1 MVVSDEGGKK
11 KVTGKERLV
20 CLGIE
25 STAHTFGVG
34 IVDSDGKILAD
45 VRTMYKPEAGKG
57 MVPREVSDFHQ
68 DNAVGLISEALKQAK
83 IGIEEVGLV
92 AFAKGPGLA
101 PCLHVGASVARYL
114 ANVLSVPIVGVN
126 HPVAHIEI
134 GKLTTSAKDP
144 VVLYL
149 SGGNTQV
156 IAFAEGRYRVFG
168 ETEDVP
174 VGNAFDVIARE
185 LGLKSPGGPEIEKLA
200 AGGRYIELPYVV
212 KGMDLSFSG
221 IISDAKRRIKAG
233 VDPRDLCFS
242 LQETCFAML
251 TEVAERAMAH
261 TGKDEV
267 LLVGG
272 VAANKRM
279 QSMLKVMCDERGAE
293 MKVVDMKYAGDCGP
307 MIAWTGILQ
316 FLSHGKDDMQ
326 KTGITQ
332 DWRVD
337 DVEIPWMKKE

>member
-1 MVVSDEGGKK
+1 MVVSDEGDKSKDREGK
-11 KVTGKERLV
+11 RIV
-20 CLGIE
+20 CLGVE

-34 IVDSDGKILAD
+34 IVDSEGKIIAD
-45 VRTMYKPEAGKG
+45 VRNMYKPDAGKG
-57 MVPREVSDFHQ
+57 MVPREVSDFHLE
-68 DNAVGLISEALKQAK
+68 NAAGLISEAVIQAN
-83 IGIEEVGLV
+83 IGFEDIGLV
-92 AFAKGPGLA
+92 SFARGPGLA
-101 PCLHVGASVARYL
+101 PCLHVGSSIARYIASVL
-114 ANVLSVPIVGVN
+114 KVPLVGVN

-134 GKLTTSAKDP
+134 GRLTTKAKDP

-185 LGLKSPGGPEIEKLA
+185 LKLESPGGPEIEKLA
-200 AGGRYIELPYVV
+200 SGGKYIELPYVV
-212 KGMDLSFSG
+212 KGMNLSFSG
-221 IISDAKRRIKAG
+221 IVSDASRRIKAG
-233 VDPRDLCFS
+233 VDPKDLCFS

-251 TEVAERAMAH
+251 TEVTERAMAH

-279 QSMLKVMCDERGAE
+279 QSMLKTMCEERGAA

-307 MIAWTGILQ
+307 MIAWAGILKY
-316 FLSHGKDDMQ
+316 LSLGEDNVSASK
-326 KTGITQ
+326 ITQ

-337 DVEIPWMKKE
+337 DVEIPWLRNE